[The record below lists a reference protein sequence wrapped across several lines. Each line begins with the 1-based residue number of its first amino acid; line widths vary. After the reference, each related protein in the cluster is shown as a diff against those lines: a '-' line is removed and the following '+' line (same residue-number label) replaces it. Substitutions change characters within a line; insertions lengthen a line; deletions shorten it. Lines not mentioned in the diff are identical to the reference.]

1 MGLDLYLS
9 SSIDCKLTKISF
21 LLDSEPSRNISTPP
35 TPSPTTA
42 LPATA
47 PQNTSSSNN
56 SAKTTT
62 GDSRAKDEKKK
73 LGIILGLSIPAAVV
87 LFLAAI
93 FFWIRRLKSKK
104 LAAEVLEQEEARSSG
119 VSKEGLADI
128 PEEEGE
134 GGGGGDSGNS
144 NKEKASRLSEFH
156 SDPIPPH
163 STELPGTPAL
173 QLIELPA

>member
-47 PQNTSSSNN
+47 PQNTPSSKN

-73 LGIILGLSIPAAVV
+73 LGIILGLSIPAAIV

-93 FFWIRRLKSKK
+93 FFRIRRLKSKK
-104 LAAEVLEQEEARSSG
+104 MAAEVLEQEEARSSG

-128 PEEEGE
+128 PEEEVE